1 MLRYHV
7 ERRHHWF
14 RVRYNYNWEVMDTG
28 DDQFDIYS
36 KFLLL
41 WWTRNDRIPCQH
53 SIRSTRRMRLR
64 HLCSIGQD
72 QADSSRDCDLFLGW
86 PLLART
92 THSICDFRPRTRM
105 HLGPSRIWPELL
117 VVLLALHA
125 FQQLLDNRAVKWKV
139 DVALLPRRLRN
150 AEWLFPFASFRRIWS
165 RAILTD
171 CTDLICDTLQSTL
184 LLFALLNICL
194 SHWSMHQ
201 CSAAPCMWKYP
212 TQNLLYHHA
221 WL

>member
-14 RVRYNYNWEVMDTG
+14 RLRYNYNWEVMDTG

-36 KFLLL
+36 KFILL

-53 SIRSTRRMRLR
+53 SIRTTRRMRLR

-86 PLLART
+86 PLFAGN

-105 HLGPSRIWPELL
+105 HTWVRSWIWPELL

-125 FQQLLDNRAVKWKV
+125 FQQL
-139 DVALLPRRLRN
+139 PRQSICGMESRWCYCCLIWLRN
-150 AEWLFPFASFRRIWS
+150 AEWLFRFASFRRIWS
-165 RAILTD
+165 RGHFNRLYRSYLCRHLAKHIATWALHSSWTFAFLIGR
-171 CTDLICDTLQSTL
+171 CTNVL
-184 LLFALLNICL
+184 
-194 SHWSMHQ
+194 
-201 CSAAPCMWKYP
+201 
-212 TQNLLYHHA
+212 
-221 WL
+221 